1 MYIFFCCKIL
11 NIQEPKHLHIS
22 DVNEHKN
29 YSIFLEASIFFF
41 VIKN

>member
-29 YSIFLEASIFFF
+29 YSIFWKPAFSFL
-41 VIKN
+41 